1 MEINEIENEK
11 TKEKI
16 EETGSLK
23 RSVKF
28 SVDKLSVDEL
38 KRKEREKLNDQNKK
52 KCGTLIPNL
61 EK

>member
-38 KRKEREKLNDQNKK
+38 KRKER
-52 KCGTLIPNL
+52 NL
-61 EK
+61 MIKIRKNVGH